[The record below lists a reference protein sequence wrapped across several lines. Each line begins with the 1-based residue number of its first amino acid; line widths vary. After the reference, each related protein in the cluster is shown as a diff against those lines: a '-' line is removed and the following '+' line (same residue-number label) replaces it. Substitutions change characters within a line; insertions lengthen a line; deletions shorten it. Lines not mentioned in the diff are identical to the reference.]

1 MAGVIEE
8 AFSAATP
15 AAICD
20 VQLPANREGENEQDI
35 VDLPHPVESEDLF
48 GEEGVETEE
57 AEDVLTNEDASEASN
72 VGQDMLCYA
81 TCTKCGNMHIVDE
94 AEFETF
100 NNSEVRSLC
109 NFVGAKCALLRRGR
123 GRGR

>member
-35 VDLPHPVESEDLF
+35 DDLPHPVESEELF

-57 AEDVLTNEDASEASN
+57 VLTNEDASEASN

-81 TCTKCGNMHIVDE
+81 TCTKCGNTHLVDE
-94 AEFETF
+94 DEFETF
-100 NNSEVRSLC
+100 NKSEVRFLC
-109 NFVGAKCALLRRGR
+109 KYVGAKCALLRRGR